1 MKIGEWLLFSEKSL
15 PNNRHEVLC
24 AWKKGCA
31 WTYEVMIHWPD
42 GILTDTQENE
52 IEPESGDLLPLLWM
66 EIMPPSMRDV
76 KS

>member
-15 PNNRHEVLC
+15 PNNCHEVLC
-24 AWKKGCA
+24 AWRKGNE
-31 WTYEVMIHWPD
+31 WTYEVLIHWPD
-42 GILTDTQENE
+42 GLWTDLGENDLEQELGWF
-52 IEPESGDLLPLLWM
+52 PPLLWM